1 MKRLIATA
9 LCALAWLNLDAQV
22 SPKDAVNFPSGYG
35 IYYEHESRLLLS
47 LLPLY
52 ERPQFSN
59 IDFEKFFAEWE
70 QWSELVAKGAVV
82 SEYNDIFIKHFCK
95 NNPQDEHG
103 SKYLTLPL
111 QVKVIKYDCNINY
124 ETYTTPFADSLKTSA
139 TPESIMYFTP
149 VIKSDK
155 KVLYMNRELE
165 TILAGYLAE
174 PGKDAREETGKR
186 YKMIGEYI
194 PTTIAHW
201 GNGWFFLSYPNIH
214 EIVVTNSGYYIELV
228 DADYYGTCYF
238 IPWDMKPS
246 DNEPLYIGYWA
257 Q

>member
-47 LLPLY
+47 LLPHY

-59 IDFEKFFAEWE
+59 IDFEKFFAKWE

-82 SEYNDIFIKHFCK
+82 CEYNDIFIKHFCE
-95 NNPQDEHG
+95 NNPQNEHG
-103 SKYLTLPL
+103 PKYLTLPL

-124 ETYTTPFADSLKTSA
+124 ETYPTPFADSLKTSA

-174 PGKDAREETGKR
+174 PGKDASEETDKR
-186 YKMIGEYI
+186 LKMIGEYI

-246 DNEPLYIGYWA
+246 DNEPLYFGYWA

>member
-59 IDFEKFFAEWE
+59 IDFEKFFAKWE

-124 ETYTTPFADSLKTSA
+124 ETYPKPFADSLKTSA

-174 PGKDAREETGKR
+174 PGKDASEETDKR
-186 YKMIGEYI
+186 LKMIGEYI

>member
-22 SPKDAVNFPSGYG
+22 PPKNAVCFPSRYG

-47 LLPLY
+47 LLPRY

-82 SEYNDIFIKHFCK
+82 SEYNDIFIKHFCE
-95 NNPQDEHG
+95 NNPQDEHDP
-103 SKYLTLPL
+103 KYLTLPL

-124 ETYTTPFADSLKTSA
+124 KTDTTPFADSLKTSA

-174 PGKDAREETGKR
+174 PGKDASEETDKR
-186 YKMIGEYI
+186 LKMIGEYI

-246 DNEPLYIGYWA
+246 DNEPLYFGYWA

>member
-59 IDFEKFFAEWE
+59 IDFEKFFAKWE
-70 QWSELVAKGAVV
+70 QWSELVAKGTVV

-124 ETYTTPFADSLKTSA
+124 ETYPKPFADSLKTSA

-174 PGKDAREETGKR
+174 PGKDASEETDKR
-186 YKMIGEYI
+186 LKMIGEYI

>member
-59 IDFEKFFAEWE
+59 IDFEKFFAKWE

-124 ETYTTPFADSLKTSA
+124 ETYPKPFADSLKTSA